1 MFPSLDTVLALAALT
16 CFGLVIYSYLIYP
29 LLLLGLAGFAQVW
42 VDAGYVRTRRDRRRG
57 SRGHLPSVGVAV
69 SAFNEEAHIGSRI
82 ENLLSLDYP
91 AELLRIYVGSD
102 GSSDGTEAIIR
113 SFANDRVRCF
123 AFAENR
129 GKASV
134 LNDLVAQVTESVVVF
149 SDANSNFESDALL
162 ALVAPFSDPSVG
174 CVSGELRLEKSGGDN
189 QDSLYWRF
197 EQFLK
202 ICEGRIGG
210 LLGANG
216 AIYAIRRCLWQPL
229 RSDTVCDDFTVAM
242 SVSAAGHRVVYK
254 PDAVAREMAPSGIG
268 EEYRRRVRIGIGNF
282 QAMVRHP
289 EYLFGTTGIVAFTYL
304 SHKVLR
310 WTAPHLLLVSAGI
323 SAVLAVDS
331 FAWLA
336 FAVFQLGCY
345 GLAGAAFMI
354 GERAG
359 RLPALL
365 RMPAFLFALNWAF
378 LVASAKFAAGR
389 YRAGWERTQ
398 R

>member
-1 MFPSLDTVLALAALT
+1 MVPSLDLVLALVALS
-16 CFGLVIYSYLIYP
+16 CFGLVVYSYLVYP

-57 SRGHLPSVGVAV
+57 SREHLPSVGVVV
-69 SAFNEEAHIGSRI
+69 SAFNEESHIGTRI
-82 ENLLSLDYP
+82 ENLLRLDYP

-102 GSSDGTEAIIR
+102 GSSDGTAAIIR
-113 SFANDRVRCF
+113 SFSDARVRGF

-134 LNDLVAQVTESVVVF
+134 LNDLVAQVTESLVVF
-149 SDANSNFESDALL
+149 SDANSHFEPGALL

-174 CVSGELRLEKSGGDN
+174 CVSGELRLDKTAGSN

-216 AIYAIRRCLWQPL
+216 AIYAIRRQLWQPL

-242 SVSAAGHRVVYK
+242 SVSAGGHRLVYK
-254 PDAVAREMAPSGIG
+254 PDAVAREMAPGGIG

-289 EYLFGTTGIVAFTYL
+289 EYLFRTTGIVAFTYL

-310 WTAPHLLLVSAGI
+310 WTAPHLLLVSVGT
-323 SAVLAVDS
+323 SAILAVGS
-331 FAWLA
+331 PSWLLFAI
-336 FAVFQLGCY
+336 FQLGCY

-359 RLPALL
+359 RLPVAL
-365 RMPAFLFALNWAF
+365 RIPAFLFALNWAF
-378 LVASAKFAAGR
+378 LVASAKFATGR
-389 YRAGWERTQ
+389 YRAGWERSE

>member
-1 MFPSLDTVLALAALT
+1 MFPSIDVVLALVALT
-16 CFGLVIYSYLIYP
+16 CFGLVAYSYLVYP

-57 SRGHLPSVGVAV
+57 ARGDLPSVGVVV
-69 SAFNEEAHIGSRI
+69 SAFNEEAHIGKRI
-82 ENLLSLDYP
+82 ENLLRLNYP
-91 AELLRIYVGSD
+91 PGLLRIYVGSD

-113 SFANDRVRCF
+113 SFADTRVRCF
-123 AFAENR
+123 AFPENR
-129 GKASV
+129 GKSSV
-134 LNDLVAQVTESVVVF
+134 LNDLVAQVTESLVVF
-149 SDANSNFESDALL
+149 SDANSDFESGALL
-162 ALVAPFSDPSVG
+162 ALVGPFSDPCVG
-174 CVSGELRLEKSGGDN
+174 CVSGELRLDKAAGDN

-216 AIYAIRRCLWQPL
+216 AIYAIRRHLWQPL

-242 SVSAAGHRVVYK
+242 SVSAAGYRLVYK
-254 PDAVAREMAPSGIG
+254 PDAVARETAPGGIG

-289 EYLFGTTGIVAFTYL
+289 EYIFGTSRIVAFTYL

-310 WTAPHLLLVSAGI
+310 WTAPHLLLLSAST
-323 SAVLAVDS
+323 SAVLAVNS
-331 FAWLA
+331 SAWLA
-336 FAVFQLGCY
+336 FTILQLGCY
-345 GLAGAAFMI
+345 SLAGAAFMI

-365 RMPAFLFALNWAF
+365 RVPAFLFALNWAF

-389 YRAGWERTQ
+389 YRAGWERSE